1 MKAKTLSLR
10 PISTSLLL
18 NSVCALFASFP
29 SADERAVFTCNKM
42 HDLTYKYG
50 FDEAAGN
57 FQERNMHKGHK
68 GLGNDA
74 VVANAQDGSVL
85 V

>member
-1 MKAKTLSLR
+1 MR
-10 PISTSLLL
+10 NLLTFRL
-18 NSVCALFASFP
+18 L
-29 SADERAVFTCNKM
+29 ADYWAVFTCNKM

-57 FQERNMHKGHK
+57 FQERNIHKGHK

-74 VVANAQDGSVL
+74 VIANAQDG
-85 V
+85 